1 MSIKERARKAAKISA
16 EQRWKLAI
24 EGRFDQLAPEHLTM
38 YEHIRWK
45 SIAKSLTDLT
55 EYSNIWIAGPA
66 CSGINVIITIIDFFA
81 Y

>member
-1 MSIKERARKAAKISA
+1 MSIKERARKASKISA

-38 YEHIRWK
+38 YKHIHWK
-45 SIAKSLTDLT
+45 SIAESLTDLT
-55 EYSNIWIAGPA
+55 EYRNIWITGPA
-66 CSGINVIITIIDFFA
+66 CSGINITITIIGFFA